1 MWLWV
6 PFVIAVGLLQF
17 GCRRESSGNLPD
29 IPGLEMVLVYALDT
43 PQPMEPSGLV
53 FQNGLLLTVAD
64 KINDTVFRVALDGDK
79 ARLVPHLTFT
89 PPDPGPMDWEGL
101 STDPEG
107 NLYLISERR
116 GRLLR
121 VRPSGEAAWITPDLR
136 EPAAKEGLFAKFNA
150 GFEGVTR
157 LGPGHWLGAVER
169 EPRGLVEWRVPSG
182 PLENSEGPAQ
192 FLADEGQQVHLEA
205 FDMRDSTYMKALPL
219 LRLPDYS
226 GLEAVGDQ
234 VFALFRNA
242 HLVVELTRTPEGWE
256 EIDAWTYRHIE
267 TNPRWAYK
275 AQTYGQAEGL
285 AIRGRDVFLIFD
297 NNNGGRQSDPEDRRP
312 MLIHARFTD

>member
-1 MWLWV
+1 MWRCL
-6 PFVIAVGLLQF
+6 PCFLAASLLLF
-17 GCRRESSGNLPD
+17 GCRREPAGDLPD
-29 IPGLEMVLVYALDT
+29 IPGLEKVLVYALDV
-43 PQPMEPSGLV
+43 PEPMEPSGLV

-64 KINDTVFRVALDGDK
+64 KIDDTIFRVAFDGDA

-89 PPDPGPMDWEGL
+89 PPESGPMDWEGL
-101 STDPEG
+101 TTDPEG

-121 VRPSGEAAWITPDLR
+121 VTPAGEAAWVTPDLR

-169 EPRGLVEWRVPSG
+169 EPRGLVEWRIDTG
-182 PLENSEGPAQ
+182 PLENPEGAAH
-192 FLADEGQQVHLEA
+192 LLEYAGQQLYLEA
-205 FDMRDSTYMKALPL
+205 FDKRDSAYIKALPL

-226 GLEAVGDQ
+226 GLDSVGDR
-234 VFALFRNA
+234 VYALFRNA
-242 HLVVELTRTPEGWE
+242 HLVVELARTPDGWQ

-267 TNPRWAYK
+267 TNPQWAYR

-297 NNNGGRQSDPEDRRP
+297 NNKGGRQRDPDDRRP
-312 MLIHARFTD
+312 MLVHARFTD